1 MSDTEQLHSLGEF
14 LRHILVNVMQEES
27 LDNVTNYITEI
38 FFLILVD
45 IWWLLLAF
53 SAGLKSIGWFP
64 SANTAL
70 ESLQKITESMKT

>member
-45 IWWLLLAF
+45 I
-53 SAGLKSIGWFP
+53 
-64 SANTAL
+64 
-70 ESLQKITESMKT
+70 